1 MSTSG
6 GEEPAPI
13 ILSTV
18 VNNEHVVECLAS
30 LSSEDIYL
38 NDSALEGEGVPC
50 FQQDSADHRRI
61 KMTR

>member
-6 GEEPAPI
+6 GEEPALI

-18 VNNEHVVECLAS
+18 VNNEHVVERLAS

-38 NDSALEGEGVPC
+38 NDTALEGEGVQC
-50 FQQDSADHRRI
+50 FQQYSPDYRRI
-61 KMTR
+61 KMTL